1 MFKKHCIILFKGY
14 TGNFNVYWKYNYQN
28 NHVQFSKDIYITMK
42 ISFYLKKKNKKNDK
56 ETK

>member
-28 NHVQFSKDIYITMK
+28 NPVQSSKDIYITMK
-42 ISFYLKKKNKKNDK
+42 ISFYLKKKQKK
-56 ETK
+56 